1 MHTFRQSLVLALT
14 LALFGVGPVH
24 AAPLARVIAVVNGD
38 MITARELDKAVAP
51 EIAFKKLDPDSPGD
65 AAQIEALK
73 RQTLEAM
80 INQKILMQEAQKR
93 NISVSDDMVD
103 QEMERFI
110 ADSQLSRDEF
120 QRQLAQQGLSLDVM
134 RDRLRANI
142 ITQQLIGRMVINK
155 VVVTDEEIA
164 AYYREHMLD
173 LPTGQVHIALI
184 IYPADQDAESWADRI
199 VSGKVGFADA
209 ARQVSVGP
217 NAQDGG
223 DMGFMELD
231 DLAPVLRTEVETL
244 KKGQVSGLFD
254 MQLNKAQ
261 VWLIDSVAPEAA
273 AQSGDVPDE
282 ATAARIEEILR
293 APRLEARFQEYTEQL
308 RNRALVDIRY

>member
-1 MHTFRQSLVLALT
+1 MPH
-14 LALFGVGPVH
+14 
-24 AAPLARVIAVVNGD
+24 
-38 MITARELDKAVAP
+38 
-51 EIAFKKLDPDSPGD
+51 
-65 AAQIEALK
+65 
-73 RQTLEAM
+73 
-80 INQKILMQEAQKR
+80 
-93 NISVSDDMVD
+93 
-103 QEMERFI
+103 
-110 ADSQLSRDEF
+110 
-120 QRQLAQQGLSLDVM
+120 
-134 RDRLRANI
+134 
-142 ITQQLIGRMVINK
+142 
-155 VVVTDEEIA
+155 
-164 AYYREHMLD
+164 
-173 LPTGQVHIALI
+173 
-184 IYPADQDAESWADRI
+184 

>member
-1 MHTFRQSLVLALT
+1 MRTLRQSVVLALA
-14 LALFGVGPVH
+14 LALFGTAPVH
-24 AAPLARVIAVVNGD
+24 AVPLARVAAVVNGD
-38 MITARELDKAVAP
+38 MITARELDMAAAP
-51 EIAFKKLDPDSPGD
+51 EIAFKKLDPKNPGD
-65 AAQIEALK
+65 AARIEALK
-73 RQTLEAM
+73 RETLEAM

-93 NISVSDDMVD
+93 NISVSDEMVD

-120 QRQLAQQGLSLDVM
+120 QRQLGQQGLTLDAM
-134 RDRLRANI
+134 RDRLRSNI

-164 AYYREHMLD
+164 AYYREHMQD
-173 LPTGQVHIALI
+173 MPTGQVHIALL
-184 IYPADQDAESWADRI
+184 IYPADQNAQAWADRI
-199 VSGKVGFADA
+199 ASGAIGFADA

-217 NAQDGG
+217 NAQEGG

-261 VWLIDSVAPEAA
+261 VWLIESAAPEASVE
-273 AQSGDVPDE
+273 SGDQPDE
-282 ATAARIEEILR
+282 ATAARIEELLR
-293 APRLEARFQEYTEQL
+293 TPRLEARFQEYTEQL